1 MLSEEM
7 IRNIR
12 KYAIKNAMDYGR
24 AKPENVIGKVMSSVK
39 TQSWPELRPE
49 VDKIVNEVNSLSKAN
64 LESEY
69 EKYRDEFRE
78 KYEKTVEATS
88 KPRMELDGAV
98 VGNFATRFAPEP
110 SGYLHIGHAS
120 AAFLAQEFS
129 KIYKGKVF
137 LYFDDTNPER
147 ETQEF
152 VDACKSDLDW
162 MGIKFD
168 KEYYASD
175 NMQMMYDCARKLI
188 SADKAYACEC
198 SADEIKKNRFVGKE
212 CIHRNAK
219 AEENLGKFEM
229 MLSGKYDEEKI
240 VIRLKADMESQN
252 TAIRDPTI
260 LRIKKKKHYKQGT
273 KYVVWPT
280 YDFNTPINDS
290 VNGITDAI
298 RTKEYN
304 LRGPLYD
311 MVLDYLGM
319 RKPRVHLHAR
329 IKIKGQ
335 PRQKREIRKL
345 IEDKNITGYDDPRL
359 VTISALRRRGVQP
372 EAIKEFVLDFGMSN
386 ADSVVDIS
394 PLFTHNRRIIDNTAK
409 RLYYVPGPVDVE
421 LNSDEKF
428 TVKMKLNPSAD
439 AGIREYDIAGK
450 IYISGEDAS
459 GLKDNDVIN
468 LKDLFSLEIKKGED
482 SLVGTI
488 VEKKGDKRLQWVSE
502 GNFIKGSIL
511 VPGDLVDEEGN
522 FIKGS
527 LRTNE
532 GYIESY
538 ASNLKERDIVLLER
552 FGFCILD
559 NRKSMQFI
567 FISK

>member
-1 MLSEEM
+1 
-7 IRNIR
+7 
-12 KYAIKNAMDYGR
+12 
-24 AKPENVIGKVMSSVK
+24 
-39 TQSWPELRPE
+39 
-49 VDKIVNEVNSLSKAN
+49 
-64 LESEY
+64 
-69 EKYRDEFRE
+69 
-78 KYEKTVEATS
+78 
-88 KPRMELDGAV
+88 
-98 VGNFATRFAPEP
+98 
-110 SGYLHIGHAS
+110 
-120 AAFLAQEFS
+120 
-129 KIYKGKVF
+129 
-137 LYFDDTNPER
+137 
-147 ETQEF
+147 
-152 VDACKSDLDW
+152 
-162 MGIKFD
+162 
-168 KEYYASD
+168 
-175 NMQMMYDCARKLI
+175 
-188 SADKAYACEC
+188 
-198 SADEIKKNRFVGKE
+198 
-212 CIHRNAK
+212 
-219 AEENLGKFEM
+219 
-229 MLSGKYDEEKI
+229 
-240 VIRLKADMESQN
+240 
-252 TAIRDPTI
+252 
-260 LRIKKKKHYKQGT
+260 
-273 KYVVWPT
+273 
-280 YDFNTPINDS
+280 
-290 VNGITDAI
+290 
-298 RTKEYN
+298 
-304 LRGPLYD
+304 
-311 MVLDYLGM
+311 
-319 RKPRVHLHAR
+319 
-329 IKIKGQ
+329 
-335 PRQKREIRKL
+335 
-345 IEDKNITGYDDPRL
+345 
-359 VTISALRRRGVQP
+359 VQP

-482 SLVGTI
+482 SLIGTI